1 MGVQGRRDRES
12 GGWRRYV
19 RDGRVW
25 ILEKELAEG
34 AAKIEGL
41 EDGIGVAVG
50 GGVISDW
57 KIEVVGS
64 NTE

>member
-1 MGVQGRRDRES
+1 MQGRRDREG

-19 RDGRVW
+19 GDGRVW

-50 GGVISDW
+50 GGVISDQE
-57 KIEVVGS
+57 IEVVGS

>member
-1 MGVQGRRDRES
+1 MGVQRRGNREGRR
-12 GGWRRYV
+12 GRRYV
-19 RDGRVW
+19 GDGRVW

-50 GGVISDW
+50 G
-57 KIEVVGS
+57 E
-64 NTE
+64 

>member
-12 GGWRRYV
+12 GGRRRYV
-19 RDGRVW
+19 GDGRVW

-50 GGVISDW
+50 G
-57 KIEVVGS
+57 E
-64 NTE
+64 